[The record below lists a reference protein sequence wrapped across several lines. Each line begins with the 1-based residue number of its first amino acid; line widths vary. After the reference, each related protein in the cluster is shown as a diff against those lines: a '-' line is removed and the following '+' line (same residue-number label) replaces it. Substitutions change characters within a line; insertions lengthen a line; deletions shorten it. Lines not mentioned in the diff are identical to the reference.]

1 MASAVRT
8 TVLLHAPMFSNTPIP
23 RALRALL
30 LDRLWPLS
38 GQQATGQD
46 ADHFEAYFAHFEQE
60 RSPAVL
66 NHHAIQTFADF
77 LTMLEIICGN
87 PTASLTAIRSLVA
100 AVNPGLCSDQPKLS
114 ASIELVVRLW
124 LLVSVRITMPARQ
137 HTYLLEVSLPWP
149 DNLSLADVLQRHLS
163 QPPPPAASQVS
174 TAERFSDHLNVV
186 DMRKITGVRVLWTAN
201 LGEHLVSQ
209 DSCAYLFHHVAAL
222 KRIRD
227 SVSCNAFLPPA
238 FVDETLATIN
248 LLVPLEDGRCNA
260 WLGGEIARLSLDD
273 QLVYRKAANRS
284 KRGFVFWQDR
294 LLAFSDAFDRARP
307 SGLAQWWHDR
317 RDMGR
322 WWNYWLVVAGLG
334 LTVLFGLVQSVTGI
348 LQVIGVGGGG
358 S

>member
-1 MASAVRT
+1 M
-8 TVLLHAPMFSNTPIP
+8 
-23 RALRALL
+23 
-30 LDRLWPLS
+30 
-38 GQQATGQD
+38 
-46 ADHFEAYFAHFEQE
+46 
-60 RSPAVL
+60 
-66 NHHAIQTFADF
+66 QTFADF
-77 LTMLEIICGN
+77 LTILEIICGN

-100 AVNPGLCSDQPKLS
+100 AVNPGLCSDQTKLS
-114 ASIELVVRLW
+114 A
-124 LLVSVRITMPARQ
+124 ITMPARQ
-137 HTYLLEVSLPWP
+137 HRYLLEVSLPWP

-174 TAERFSDHLNVV
+174 TAERFSDYLNVV

-209 DSCAYLFHHVAAL
+209 DSCACLFHHVAAL

-227 SVSCNAFLPPA
+227 SVPCNAFLPPA

-260 WLGGEIARLSLDD
+260 WLGGEIARLGGEIARLGLDD
-273 QLVYRKAANRS
+273 QLIYRKAANRS

-307 SGLAQWWHDR
+307 SGLAQCWHDR

-334 LTVLFGLVQSVTGI
+334 LAVLFGLVQSVTGI
-348 LQVIGVGGGG
+348 LQVIGPEDDTPQKQH
-358 S
+358 